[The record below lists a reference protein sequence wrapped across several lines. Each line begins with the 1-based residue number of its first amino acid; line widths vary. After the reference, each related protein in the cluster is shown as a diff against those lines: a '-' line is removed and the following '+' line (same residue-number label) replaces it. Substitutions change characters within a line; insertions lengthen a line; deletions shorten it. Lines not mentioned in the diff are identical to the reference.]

1 MFSNL
6 GTLINT
12 IIFGKK
18 VGQDEF
24 KNKYYNS
31 KNNKKRWVIYF
42 KKNDASSVPPEW
54 QAWLTQTVDTPPSNT
69 TKKHDWLIPHKPNVA
84 ENLNINDKYAN
95 NNQSNHLIYK
105 PWKPK

>member
-6 GTLINT
+6 GTLITT
-12 IIFGKK
+12 IFFGKK

-24 KNKYYNS
+24 KNKHYNS

-54 QAWLTQTVDTPPSNT
+54 QAWLTHTINKTPSNT
-69 TKKHDWLIPHKPNVA
+69 PTNHNWMIPHKPNTA
-84 ENLNINDKYAN
+84 KIINNKYAS
-95 NNQSNHLIYK
+95 NNQSSHLIYK